1 MYILII
7 NIHIPWVYRLYEEY
21 IISIHNILKKYYIID
36 IDIIF
41 YDISSFTE
49 NSISLSNINKY
60 DKIFYGGNIDIF
72 NNTFIKLINDIKKI
86 YFINIEQLSNEL
98 YYNSISTINNKINI
112 IDYSEEN
119 NIYVNNVIFF

>member
-7 NIHIPWVYRLYEEY
+7 NIHIPWVYKLYEEY
-21 IISIHNILKKYYIID
+21 IISINNILKKYYIID

-98 YYNSISTINNKINI
+98 YYNSIKKI
-112 IDYSEEN
+112 
-119 NIYVNNVIFF
+119 